1 MVRSFL
7 KFIMIAIGLILI
19 GLGVAGILFL
29 PRLERFAVGKVET
42 RLGLI
47 LDTEVKLG
55 AIRPATMG
63 RGIELRGLTVRNPE
77 TFKAGDAIQCG
88 RILLRLDPRT
98 LFSRNPVIEQIDLED
113 LDVHLRHE
121 AGDGT
126 NLGYMNKRA
135 SDLAAKDPS
144 KTRILVRRIEC
155 RGARMK
161 LDSNVLPLPGISM
174 DLAPFTIENPGEGK
188 PISTAK
194 ATSIFLRSLIIET
207 VTLKGLLAPLAD
219 LLRGELGS
227 SGQ

>member
-7 KFIMIAIGLILI
+7 KFIMIAIGLVLI

-29 PRLERFAVGKVET
+29 PRAERFLVSKAEA

-47 LDTEVKLG
+47 LDTEVKIG
-55 AIRPATMG
+55 AIRPAPMG
-63 RGIELRGLTVRNPE
+63 RGIELRELTVRNPE
-77 TFKAGDAIQCG
+77 PFQAGEAIECS

-98 LFSRNPVIEQIDLED
+98 FFARNPAVEQIDFEGLKIN
-113 LDVHLRHE
+113 LRHE

-126 NLGYMNKRA
+126 NLGYMAKRA
-135 SDLAAKDPS
+135 SDLAAKDTS

-155 RGARMK
+155 PGARMK
-161 LDSNVLPLPGISM
+161 LESNVLPLPGVSM
-174 DLAPFTIENPGEGK
+174 ELAPFTLENLGDGK

-207 VTLKGLLAPLAD
+207 VTLKGLLRPLAD
-219 LLRGELGS
+219 LLRGELGDS
-227 SGQ
+227 